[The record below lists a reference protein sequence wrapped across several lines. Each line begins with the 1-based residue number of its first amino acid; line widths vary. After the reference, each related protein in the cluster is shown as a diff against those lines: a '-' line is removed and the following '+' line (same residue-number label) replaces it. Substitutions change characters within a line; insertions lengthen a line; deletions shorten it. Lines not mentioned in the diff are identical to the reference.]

1 MGLSEAIAIPLI
13 VFMVIVAPVWIVM
26 HYRTMGKKS
35 QGLSVDEH
43 AKLQQLVQVA
53 DSMSNRIETLE
64 KILDAETPDWRD
76 RKSVV

>member
-64 KILDAETPDWRD
+64 KILDAETPDWRQ
-76 RKSVV
+76 KYE

>member
-13 VFMVIVAPVWIVM
+13 VFMVIVAPIWVVM

-64 KILDAETPDWRD
+64 KILDAETPDWRQ
-76 RKSVV
+76 KYE